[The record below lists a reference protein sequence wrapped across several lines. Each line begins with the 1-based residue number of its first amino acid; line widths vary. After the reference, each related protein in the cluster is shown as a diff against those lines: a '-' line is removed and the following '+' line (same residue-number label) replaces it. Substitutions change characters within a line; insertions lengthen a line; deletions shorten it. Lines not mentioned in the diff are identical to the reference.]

1 MLIFKLLQNGF
12 FQQKQAENSSRSHW
26 KEITA
31 NLRFHKFC
39 ILYKKAGLSSK
50 KQPAYMKCLRI
61 YLFAESNCS
70 SLCASRFS
78 KNFPFCA
85 TEILP
90 VSSETM
96 IAIASD
102 FSETPIAER

>member
-1 MLIFKLLQNGF
+1 
-12 FQQKQAENSSRSHW
+12 
-26 KEITA
+26 
-31 NLRFHKFC
+31 
-39 ILYKKAGLSSK
+39 
-50 KQPAYMKCLRI
+50 MKCLRI

-78 KNFPFCA
+78 INFPFCA